1 MKTTGEKK
9 ELGSAEDGFDS
20 RGSQALKADDWDFTS
35 ATPQCAVALA
45 CCSRA
50 SSLYFGLPWLWQIV

>member
-1 MKTTGEKK
+1 MSLESIFGDMKTTGEKK

-35 ATPQCAVALA
+35 ATLQCGG
-45 CCSRA
+45 
-50 SSLYFGLPWLWQIV
+50 FGL